1 MLATLK
7 KTMIANY
14 ISYFHSCYKADNNE
28 TGILNFFSSKYENQF
43 IIKPEEELI
52 NNQYPIQFLNK
63 KQAEQCLQTLTLFKN
78 DKELWYGSLFC
89 LGKRRNFK
97 KRINSIAAPLFLYKA
112 EILEKEDDFFIKIDQ
127 QTRQLNIA
135 FCKSLL
141 YKTSFEDFLIDIEQF
156 LVSNLH
162 LTFEVINQFKRIL
175 EKHVENLEIDTD
187 FLLFPKLKNQ
197 SYLKKTLQNTKE
209 IEEFTLVASSG
220 IFISSRANNINA
232 VVNELEILKNSTDY
246 SQAIKAFFSHV
257 PQEQTG
263 INQNIQIPLLLNSA
277 QKRIVLNAS
286 KYNKSV
292 IFGPPGTGKT
302 YTINAIAQDYVNKGK
317 SVLIVTKTP
326 QALQVVSD
334 KLMSSKIGEFAIKVG
349 GNYYKRSVLA
359 KLKRI
364 ASGRYYSHKHKEE
377 ASNVNLKKNALY
389 NSLKSLETDFT
400 EKTIKEIDRIE
411 KLFSDSFLQRTLSKI
426 DINFIRSF
434 ETEEWDIILK
444 YFDTLNLFEKKAD
457 EALFKNLISKIN
469 VYSNSELKKLI
480 MLTNIIE
487 TEEKSLKNQ
496 QLQGLD
502 ATPLTHFLPVWLV
515 KIDEISS
522 CLPMQKDL
530 FDIAIVDEATQC
542 DIASCLPI
550 MQRAKKIVVAGDTN
564 QLRHISFLAKTQM
577 QRYQKQYNIID
588 TLRFN
593 YRKKSLLDFT
603 LESTEK
609 GNQIVLLDEHYRSLP
624 DIIRFSNTTFYGEA
638 LRVMTQTPVN
648 THKQAV
654 FLHRTVGIQEENG
667 VNNEEIN
674 LIITHVKNIVIKE
687 KEIHKSKATSI
698 GILSPFRQ
706 QTSFLTKAIKSAFTL
721 QEIKKHKIKLGTPY
735 HFQGEECDVMLLSMA
750 VSDQSHFASL
760 NYLNKEDVFNVAI
773 TRARHEQHIFYS
785 VTSITL
791 PEKSLLK
798 HYLSSF
804 EQQISK
810 QATSSLKTEEDV
822 FSKEIQ
828 AFLES
833 FQLKVHLGYTIAG
846 LSIDLLLERNNK
858 YLGID
863 LIGYPGSFIHAFDIE
878 RYRILHR
885 VGIQIIPVSYLS
897 WKYRKEEVLRF
908 LTRVIK
914 DKLPQQETLV
924 SN

>member
-1 MLATLK
+1 
-7 KTMIANY
+7 MITNY

-43 IIKPEEELI
+43 IIKPKEELV
-52 NNQYPIQFLNK
+52 NNLYPIQFIAK

-89 LGKRRNFK
+89 LGKKNNFR
-97 KRINSIAAPLFLYKA
+97 KRVNSIAAPLFLYKA
-112 EILEKEDDFFIKIDQ
+112 EIIEKEEDYFIKIDQ

-135 FCKSLL
+135 FCRNLL
-141 YKTSFEDFLIDIEQF
+141 YQTSFEDFLTEVEQF
-156 LVSNLH
+156 LEYNSH
-162 LTFEVINQFKRIL
+162 LTFEALSQFKRIL
-175 EKHVENLEIDTD
+175 EKHIKNLDIDND

-197 SYLKKTLQNTKE
+197 TFLKKKLQNT
-209 IEEFTLVASSG
+209 EEAEKYTLVASSG
-220 IFISSRANNINA
+220 VFISSRINNVNA
-232 VVNELEILKNSTDY
+232 VVNELELLKNSSDY
-246 SQAIKAFFSHV
+246 SQAIQAFFSHV
-257 PQEQTG
+257 PQEQS
-263 INQNIQIPLLLNSA
+263 NVDRNIQIPLLLNTA
-277 QKRIVLNAS
+277 QERIVYNAS
-286 KYNKSV
+286 KYHKSV

-302 YTINAIAQDYVNKGK
+302 YTINAIAQDYVSKGK

-349 GNYYKRSVLA
+349 GNYYKRTVLA

-364 ASGRYYSHKHKEE
+364 SSGRYYRHNHLEQ
-377 ASNVNLKKNALY
+377 ATNANLKKNTLY
-389 NSLKSLETDFT
+389 NSLKSLETNFT
-400 EKTIKEIDRIE
+400 EKATKEIDRVE

-434 ETEEWDIILK
+434 EAEEWDIILK
-444 YFDTLNLFEKKAD
+444 YFDTLSSFEKKAD

-469 VYSNSELKKLI
+469 IYSNSEIRKLI
-480 MLTNIIE
+480 TLTNILE

-496 QLQGLD
+496 HIQNLD
-502 ATPLTHFLPVWLV
+502 ATSLTHFLPIWLV
-515 KIDEISS
+515 KIDEVSS

-550 MQRAKKIVVAGDTN
+550 MQRAKKVVVAGDTN
-564 QLRHISFLAKTQM
+564 QLRHISFLSKTQM
-577 QRYQKQYNIID
+577 HRYQKQHNITD
-588 TLRFN
+588 ALRFN

-624 DIIRFSNTTFYGEA
+624 DIIRFSNATFYGEA
-638 LRVMTQTPVN
+638 LRIMTQTPSN

-654 FLHRTVGIQEENG
+654 FLHKTSGKQEENG

-674 LIITHVKNIVIKE
+674 LIINHVKGIVVKE
-687 KEIHKSKATSI
+687 KETHKSKATSI

-706 QTSFLTKAIKSAFTL
+706 QTDYLTKAIKEAFTL
-721 QEIKKHKIKLGTPY
+721 RQIKKHKIKLGTPY
-735 HFQGEECDVMLLSMA
+735 HFQGEECDVMLLSMV
-750 VSDQSHFASL
+750 VSEQSHFASL

-773 TRARHEQHIFYS
+773 TRARHEQHVFYS
-785 VTSITL
+785 VTSQAL

-804 EQQISK
+804 EKQISE
-810 QATSSLKTEEDV
+810 QTTTLKIEEDI

-828 AFLES
+828 AFLKP
-833 FQLKVHLGYTIAG
+833 FNATIHVGYVIAG
-846 LSIDLLLERNNK
+846 LSIDLLLEKDKK

-885 VGIQIIPVSYLS
+885 VGIQIIPISYVS
-897 WKYRKEEVLRF
+897 WKYRRDEVLRF
-908 LTRVIK
+908 LIKIIK
-914 DKLPQQETLV
+914 DKLPQQKDLV

>member
-28 TGILNFFSSKYENQF
+28 NGILNFFSSKYENQF
-43 IIKPEEELI
+43 IIKPEEELV
-52 NNQYPIQFLNK
+52 NNQYPIQFLTK

-97 KRINSIAAPLFLYKA
+97 KRINSITAPLFLYKA
-112 EILEKEDDFFIKIDQ
+112 EIIEKEDDFFIKIDH

-141 YKTSFEDFLIDIEQF
+141 YKTSFEDFLVDVETF
-156 LVSNLH
+156 LEYNLH
-162 LTFEVINQFKRIL
+162 LTFEALNQFKRLL
-175 EKHVENLEIDTD
+175 EKHVKNLEIDTD

-197 SYLKKTLQNTKE
+197 SYLKRTLQNIQE
-209 IEEFTLVASSG
+209 VEEFSLVASSG
-220 IFISSRANNINA
+220 ILISSRANNINA
-232 VVNELEILKNSTDY
+232 VVNELELLKNSTDY
-246 SQAIKAFFSHV
+246 SQAIQAFFSHV
-257 PQEQTG
+257 PQEQPH
-263 INQNIQIPLLLNSA
+263 INNTIQIPLLLNAA
-277 QKRIVLNAS
+277 QERIVHNAS
-286 KYNKSV
+286 KHNKSV

-334 KLMSSKIGEFAIKVG
+334 KLMASKIGDFAIKVG
-349 GNYYKRSVLA
+349 GNYYKRKLLA
-359 KLKRI
+359 KLRRI
-364 ASGRYYSHKHKEE
+364 SSGRFYRHNHKDE
-377 ASNVNLKKNALY
+377 ATKASLKQNELHHT
-389 NSLKSLETDFT
+389 LKSLETDFT
-400 EKTIKEIDRIE
+400 EKTTKEIDRVE
-411 KLFSDSFLQRTLSKI
+411 KLFSDSFIQRTLSKI

-444 YFDTLNLFEKKAD
+444 YFDTLSLFEKKAD

-469 VYSNSELKKLI
+469 IHSNNELKKLI
-480 MLTNIIE
+480 TLTNILE

-564 QLRHISFLAKTQM
+564 QLRHISFLSKAQM
-577 QRYQKQYNIID
+577 HRSQKQYNISD
-588 TLRFN
+588 PLRFD

-638 LRVMTQTPVN
+638 LRIMTQTPAN

-654 FLHRTVGIQEENG
+654 FLHKTPGIQDSNG
-667 VNNEEIN
+667 VNNEEA
-674 LIITHVKNIVIKE
+674 LKIIRHIQKIVDKE
-687 KEIHKSKATSI
+687 SEIHKSLATSI
-698 GILSPFRQ
+698 GVLSPFRH
-706 QTSFLTKAIKSAFTL
+706 QTNYLTKLIKETFELTT
-721 QEIKKHKIKLGTPY
+721 IKKHQIKLGTPY
-735 HFQGEECDVMLLSMA
+735 HFQGEERDVMLLSMA

-773 TRARHEQHIFYS
+773 TRARNEQHIFYS
-785 VTSITL
+785 IDSKKL
-791 PEKSLLK
+791 NEKSQLR

-804 EQQISK
+804 EQRIIQ
-810 QATSSLKTEEDV
+810 QPTSSDEEDT

-828 AFLES
+828 AFLKPFNTS
-833 FQLKVHLGYTIAG
+833 IHVGYIIAG
-846 LSIDLLLERNNK
+846 LSIDLLLEKGNK

-863 LIGYPGSFIHAFDIE
+863 LIGYPGSFTQAFNIE

-897 WKYRKEEVLRF
+897 WKYRNDEVQRF
-908 LTRVIK
+908 LTNFIK
-914 DKLPQQETLV
+914 SKLPQPEVLV
-924 SN
+924 EKS